1 MITIRDQFN
10 NVVVADIPLCLF
22 ALKKSPMK
30 NRLLEHQD
38 SRRLRQSWRLRCARK
53 YTTKI
58 NSFCT
63 DNHVL
68 EEEDGEW
75 LRIPQ

>member
-38 SRRLRQSWRLRCARK
+38 SRRLRQSWRLRCARLH
-53 YTTKI
+53 